1 MSFTDA
7 GKRLPKQGW
16 GSRESS
22 PARAPAQQM
31 KSLLMLR
38 RLASTLIALTAAPN
52 AAAPSTAP
60 PDGLRMEP
68 YSFVLADG
76 STLQAERGRFL
87 VPEDRNDPASREIEI
102 GFIRFRSTNPNPGAP
117 IVYLAGGPG
126 GSGAGTARGPRQPVF
141 LELRKVADVI
151 AFDQRGTGLSN
162 HIPPCTAGRRLDP
175 AQVLSEASL
184 TAYYAETLQTCI
196 GRWTAAGVAVRG
208 YTTVQSAEDLENL
221 RRALGVAKID
231 LWGISYGT
239 HLAFA
244 AMRLHPN
251 SIGRV
256 ALASAE
262 GMDQTVKLPSNL
274 APVYDR
280 LDAAAGGGL
289 VARMHRVHARF
300 DAAPQTISGTTAAG
314 TPFSFRTDSFVLRLL
329 ASSLPKNPA
338 GIPLLVQT
346 YAALEGGRTDALAV
360 ALHKDFY
367 AEPLTLRG
375 MGELMDIASGVT
387 GGRLAQVQRE
397 APGAITGT
405 AHNFPMPQLRGAI
418 AGLDLGDD
426 FRRDVV
432 SSHPVLLFSGDL
444 DVRTPIEEQEP
455 ATAGLANLHRIVFR
469 NGGHDLFE
477 AHPDVPKLLTDFFR
491 GERMTRREVLLPAA
505 TVRQE

>member
-1 MSFTDA
+1 
-7 GKRLPKQGW
+7 
-16 GSRESS
+16 
-22 PARAPAQQM
+22 
-31 KSLLMLR
+31 MLR
-38 RLASTLIALTAAPN
+38 PLLYTLITL
-52 AAAPSTAP
+52 AAAPAAAVYSAP
-60 PDGLRMEP
+60 SDTLRLEP

-76 STLQAERGRFL
+76 ATIQAERGRFL
-87 VPEDRNDPASREIEI
+87 VAEDRNDPTSRKIEI
-102 GFIRFRSTNPNPGAP
+102 GFLRFRSTNPRPGAP

-126 GSGAGTARGPRQPVF
+126 GSGVGAARGARQPVF

-151 AFDQRGTGLSN
+151 AFDQRGTGFSN
-162 HIPPCTAGRRLDP
+162 HIPRCTADRRLDP
-175 AQVLSEASL
+175 ARVLSEASV
-184 TAYYAETLQTCI
+184 TAYFADTLQTCI

-208 YTTVQSAEDLENL
+208 YTTVQSADDLESL

-244 AMRLHPN
+244 AMRQHPK

-280 LDAAAGGGL
+280 IDAAAGGGL
-289 VARMHRVHARF
+289 VSRMRRVHARY
-300 DAAPQTISGTTAAG
+300 DVAPQTFTGTTGRGA
-314 TPFSFRTDSFVLRLL
+314 PFSFKADSFALRLL

-338 GIPLLVQT
+338 GIPRLVQM
-346 YAALEGGRTDALAV
+346 YAALEAGRTDALAL
-360 ALHKDFY
+360 ALYNDFY

-375 MGELMDIASGVT
+375 MGELMDIGSGIT
-387 GGRLAQVQRE
+387 GARLAQVQLE

-405 AHNFPMPQLRGAI
+405 AHNFPMPQLRGAVT
-418 AGLDLGDD
+418 GLDLGDR

-432 SSHPVLLFSGDL
+432 SNHPVLLLSGDL

-455 ATAGLANLHRIVFR
+455 ASAGLSNLHRIVVR

-477 AHPDVPKLLTDFFR
+477 AHSDVPGLLKDFFQGR
-491 GERMTRREVLLPAA
+491 KITKREILLPAPPA
-505 TVRQE
+505 KQK